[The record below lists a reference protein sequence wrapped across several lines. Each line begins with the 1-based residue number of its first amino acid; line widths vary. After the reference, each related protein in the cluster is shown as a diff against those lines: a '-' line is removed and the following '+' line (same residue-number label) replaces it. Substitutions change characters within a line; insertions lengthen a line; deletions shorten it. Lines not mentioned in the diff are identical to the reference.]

1 MIHPQYCGRTGSN
14 LLRDLTKEKYRGFLF
29 ELDHPFLLLV
39 DIGALVLGPLDID
52 RDLNCQAS
60 CLDRSHTNIF
70 LGSLAY

>member
-60 CLDRSHTNIF
+60 SLDRSHTNIF